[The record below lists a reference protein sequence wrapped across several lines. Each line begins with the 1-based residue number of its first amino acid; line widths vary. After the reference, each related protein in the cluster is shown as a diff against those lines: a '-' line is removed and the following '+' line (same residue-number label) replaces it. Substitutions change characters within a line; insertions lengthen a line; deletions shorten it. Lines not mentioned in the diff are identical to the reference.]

1 MNYITSSQSL
11 TDLLEISTWLQVQD
25 SLSSIIGYEVSI
37 SDADGR
43 LLCRP
48 SNENNICRIVK
59 ETAIGASLC
68 NDYCGKSI
76 KEAVRKKEP
85 FLFKCHANLYS
96 FTVPIMLDEKH
107 QIVILGGHTFFS
119 YRDFTAFIKNVDSLG
134 IDRARILSLNKD
146 LKFSDSMSLKL
157 ACRYINT
164 SANNMLKNTYSQNI
178 FKHKFSQLLTLFNVS
193 TDLSFD
199 IPHYEIYGMI
209 LNVLGILFDVNT
221 ASIML
226 WAEDE
231 GIFKTK
237 TSFGQREDLI
247 LNYTT
252 DAKKGI
258 FGQIMKEHKAVSTRN
273 RFEIMETGLP
283 AEIQS
288 LHVFPL
294 FKGEGV
300 SGLIAIFNTDISED
314 DKKIIASFCNQVALV
329 LENLKL
335 KSELQEK
342 LKNLSILMEINKAVG
357 STLDFEKLLQIIL
370 EKSTELAKAS
380 QGSLMIYDEEKLEL
394 AIKATK
400 GFHEKIVEQFRIK
413 PGEGIAGWVL
423 KEGLPIVVEDIERDE
438 RFGKK
443 SRPRYKTRSF
453 ISIPLKINSRIVGV
467 LNISDKITGEV
478 FSEDDLNLL
487 LSFATHASI
496 AIERSEYYNKSEVL
510 KKISIT
516 DQLTELL
523 NRRYFQERLTE
534 EIERSKRYKYPLSL
548 IILDIDN
555 FKNYNDMNGHLVGD
569 EGLRIT
575 ASCIRNAVRTMDVVA
590 RFGGE
595 EFAVILP
602 QTEKDEANIIAERI
616 RKEVEKTYYPMEET
630 QPNGEFTISLGLATY
645 PDDANEM
652 LELINNADR
661 SMYAAKAQG
670 KNRVVRYSPDIAG
683 NYNSNPLSLT
693 MNGTNGLSTII

>member
-1 MNYITSSQSL
+1 MNYITSPQSL
-11 TDLLEISTWLQVQD
+11 TDILEIATWQQVQD
-25 SLSSIIGYEVSI
+25 SFSAIIGYEI
-37 SDADGR
+37 SVLDADGR
-43 LLCRP
+43 PLCRP
-48 SNENNICRIVK
+48 SNENNICRIIK
-59 ETAIGASLC
+59 ETAAGASLC
-68 NDYCGKSI
+68 SEYCGKSI
-76 KEAVRKKEP
+76 KEAVKKREP
-85 FLFKCHANLYS
+85 FLFRCHANLYS
-96 FTVPIMLDEKH
+96 FAVPIILDEKH

-119 YRDFTAFIKNVDSLG
+119 YRDFAAFIKNVDSLG

-146 LKFSDSMSLKL
+146 LKFSDTISLKL
-157 ACRYINT
+157 ACRYIYT
-164 SANNMLKNTYSQNI
+164 SASNMLKNTYNQNI
-178 FKHKFSQLLTLFNVS
+178 FRQKFSQLLTLFNVS

-199 IPHYEIYGMI
+199 ISHYEIYGII

-226 WAEDE
+226 KAEDDDV
-231 GIFKTK
+231 FRTK
-237 TSFGQREDLI
+237 TSFGQKDEIVLSYI
-247 LNYTT
+247 T
-252 DAKKGI
+252 DASKSI
-258 FGQIMKEHKAVSTRN
+258 FGEVLKEHRVISTKS
-273 RFEIMETGLP
+273 RFKIAEAGLP
-283 AEIQS
+283 DEIES
-288 LHVFPL
+288 IHIFPL
-294 FKGEGV
+294 FKGEGT
-300 SGLIAIFNTDISED
+300 SGLILLFNTDISED

-370 EKSTELAKAS
+370 EKSTELTKAS

-394 AIKATK
+394 SIKATK

-423 KEGLPIVVEDIERDE
+423 KEGEPLVVEDIERDE

-467 LNISDKITGEV
+467 LNISDKVTGEV

-487 LSFATHASI
+487 LSFANHASI

-516 DQLTELL
+516 DPLTELL

-555 FKNYNDMNGHLVGD
+555 FKNYNDVNGHLVGD
-569 EGLRIT
+569 EGLKIT

-616 RKEVEKTYYPMEET
+616 RKEVEKTYYPMEER
-630 QPNGEFTISLGLATY
+630 QPKGEFTISIGLATY
-645 PDDANEM
+645 PNDASE
-652 LELINNADR
+652 LLGLINNADR
-661 SMYAAKAQG
+661 AMYAAKAQG
-670 KNRVVRYSPDIAG
+670 KNRVVSYSSDITN
-683 NYNSNPLSLT
+683 NYSSNPLSLT
-693 MNGTNGLSTII
+693 MNGTNGLTATI